1 MGGTHVLRGYINIFQ
16 HQYTGMNQSKLIL
29 VLQKEQVSG
38 DPSFVLKLLLLLN
51 CGHVQGPPGEEWEA
65 DHSGV
70 LEQQLCIKNEF
81 QYFNNWHGRTS
92 TQGLVGGVFRQIFSR
107 PFHALII
114 FEFYLILGPLPPS
127 HAWAL
132 QGRSLPRDLSRDP
145 SLYLE
150 MLGCTW
156 TSSKLLESSGIQRS
170 PGSR

>member
-1 MGGTHVLRGYINIFQ
+1 MFSVVILTIFQ

-29 VLQKEQVSG
+29 VLLKEQVGIWGSQ
-38 DPSFVLKLLLLLN
+38 FCTKTFIVAKLWA
-51 CGHVQGPPGEEWEA
+51 CPRATRGGWEA

-70 LEQQLCIKNEF
+70 LEQQLCIKKEF
-81 QYFNNWHGRTS
+81 QYFNNWLGHTS

-114 FEFYLILGPLPPS
+114 FEFYLILGPQPPS

-150 MLGCTW
+150 MLGSTR
-156 TSSKLLESSGIQRS
+156 TPSKLLESSGIQRS